1 MLDIKWGCPILQ
13 INIYIFIID
22 KLVKINRI
30 IINIQKFILV
40 FIIGYL
46 NNKNLSW
53 ISKIQE
59 IYLMN
64 WLIQNFYVNLI
75 MRFMVKYLKI

>member
-1 MLDIKWGCPILQ
+1 MLVIKWGCPILQ
-13 INIYIFIID
+13 LNIFIID
-22 KLVKINRI
+22 NLVKINHI

-53 ISKIQE
+53 ILKIQE
-59 IYLMN
+59 IY
-64 WLIQNFYVNLI
+64 
-75 MRFMVKYLKI
+75 